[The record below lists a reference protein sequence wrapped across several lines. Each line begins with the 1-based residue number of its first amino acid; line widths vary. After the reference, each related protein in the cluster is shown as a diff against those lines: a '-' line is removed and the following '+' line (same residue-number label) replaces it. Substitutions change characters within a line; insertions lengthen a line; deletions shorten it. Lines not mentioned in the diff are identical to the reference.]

1 MDGIE
6 DPSNTDTSAH
16 GAPETESEDRP
27 WLGMKSSTRK
37 AITLWRTATPKS
49 LCATLRREQGDAGGY
64 PYNDTSRTYASNT
77 RIYGGAKGRFH
88 LSTATAKPRFYV
100 GRFGQHTQVTL

>member
-1 MDGIE
+1 ME
-6 DPSNTDTSAH
+6 YTLPPYTLEERNR
-16 GAPETESEDRP
+16 EVQMR
-27 WLGMKSSTRK
+27 MK
-37 AITLWRTATPKS
+37 AL
-49 LCATLRREQGDAGGY
+49 Y